1 MKPKKRT
8 HKEHFALYDRV
19 LSEVMIRLQVV
30 EKKIELMN
38 TPKEETE

>member
-8 HKEHFALYDRV
+8 HKEYFALYDRV

-30 EKKIELMN
+30 EEEIELMN
-38 TPKEETE
+38 TPKEKTD